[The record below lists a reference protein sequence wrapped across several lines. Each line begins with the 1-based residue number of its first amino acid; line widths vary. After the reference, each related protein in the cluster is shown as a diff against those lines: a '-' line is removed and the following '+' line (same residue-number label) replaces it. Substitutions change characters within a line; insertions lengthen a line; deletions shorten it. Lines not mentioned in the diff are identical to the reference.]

1 MVTSSSSHFKYI
13 SLQTHMT
20 PEGSRE
26 NRVEVSNGKG
36 YKEVVKRTS
45 SGKVIYKKR
54 KTLKASEIRSIKA
67 NRFMPGLFSSSNM
80 RSNTRKTRRS
90 KN

>member
-1 MVTSSSSHFKYI
+1 MHFSYASSQVHN
-13 SLQTHMT
+13 T

-36 YKEVVKRTS
+36 FKEVVKRNS
-45 SGKVIYKKR
+45 SGKVIHKKR
-54 KTLKASEIRSIKA
+54 KTLKASEIANIKA
-67 NRFMPGLFSSSNM
+67 NRFMPGLFKSCSKTSSA

-90 KN
+90 NN

>member
-1 MVTSSSSHFKYI
+1 MATHFKY
-13 SLQTHMT
+13 SSSQTHMT

-36 YKEVVKRTS
+36 YKEVVKRNS
-45 SGKVIYKKR
+45 LGKIIHKKR
-54 KTLKASEIRSIKA
+54 KTLKASEIQNIKT
-67 NRFMPGLFSSSNM
+67 NRFMPGLFSSCIKSA